1 MRAVICSLWTWPH
14 DSLLIY
20 GIGIK
25 LCSVNETM
33 ILITCSFNSVVHIF
47 LPWLFSVQCL
57 SKLDTNI
64 KRMQVN
70 VLFGCY
76 DNVLNCSPFSLLP
89 FLACQINI
97 LFRETFCK

>member
-33 ILITCSFNSVVHIF
+33 ILITCSFNCVVHIF
-47 LPWLFSVQCL
+47 LPWLFSIQCL

-70 VLFGCY
+70 VDLFKCS
-76 DNVLNCSPFSLLP
+76 VLHD
-89 FLACQINI
+89 AMIMY
-97 LFRETFCK
+97 